1 MLGQLQPAWIVCVAP
16 LPCRHPSQLS
26 AVLEWPQA
34 GADGESAADFQIL
47 RQTAMSANPGD
58 GTGAIEKAIDVLEA
72 VGAAPDGLSQ
82 TELTEQLSLPRTTI
96 YRLLATLVARG
107 MLRRDPARKVYRLGF
122 RCFEM
127 ARQAYTM
134 SDLVAAA
141 ANEMRGLRDLT
152 GETCYLATLD
162 GLEVISLERCDGAH
176 SERSAAALGQRKPL
190 HCTSQGK
197 AILSAMN
204 GAARDNIV
212 RELTLKPLTPL
223 TITDRRRLNAELNIT
238 AARGYA
244 IDDEEIVLGVRCVG
258 APIVDSQGAVRGAIS
273 VAGPAYRLTR
283 ERLELLGPEI
293 AEAARR
299 VGAEIGALK
308 PIAPGSAVQAVPGPW
323 AFQGAYPFW
332 DADANRLRWAD
343 VLAPAVRCLDVAPD
357 GTMQHRVLVRVEAPI
372 RAMQPMG
379 DALLVVHD
387 NGVAIVG
394 ADGSI
399 RPADAWQGAASGVR
413 ALCADKDGT
422 LWVAVPVS
430 AGGCQVGAWREG
442 EAWQLQW
449 NIAEPVQALRWSADG
464 GHLYATTPGSGSILV
479 LDPESRAVRRLATV
493 PKGAGRP
500 HGLAIDDG
508 GGIWTALCD
517 GWSVMRFL
525 PDGTLDRVVGMPVP
539 CPSDV
544 CVGGAQGDRL
554 FITSSR
560 QQVPLDVLGKA
571 ALSGCL
577 FELHL

>member
-1 MLGQLQPAWIVCVAP
+1 
-16 LPCRHPSQLS
+16 
-26 AVLEWPQA
+26 
-34 GADGESAADFQIL
+34 
-47 RQTAMSANPGD
+47 MSANPGD

-82 TELTEQLSLPRTTI
+82 TELTEQLALPRTTI

-134 SDLVAAA
+134 PDLVAAA

-176 SERSAAALGQRKPL
+176 SERSAASLGQRKPL

-204 GAARDNIV
+204 SAARDSIV
-212 RELTLKPLTPL
+212 RELTLKALTPL

-283 ERLELLGPEI
+283 ERLELLGPEL

-308 PIAPGSAVQAVPGPW
+308 PVAPGGAVQVVQGPW
-323 AFQGAYPFW
+323 AFQGAFPFW
-332 DADANRLRWAD
+332 DAGASRLLWAD

-357 GTMQHRVLVRVEAPI
+357 GAMQSRVLARLESPI
-372 RAMQPMG
+372 RAMLPTADG
-379 DALLVVHD
+379 VLAIHD

-394 ADGSI
+394 TDGGVRPAEDWPASAPSVMALCIDADGT
-399 RPADAWQGAASGVR
+399 PWM
-413 ALCADKDGT
+413 
-422 LWVAVPVS
+422 AVPTQ
-430 AGGCQVGAWREG
+430 AGGCQVGAWRSG
-442 EAWQLQW
+442 EAWQPQW
-449 NIAEPVQALRWSADG
+449 TIAERVQALRWSADG
-464 GHLYATTPGSGSILV
+464 AHLYATTPESGSILI
-479 LDPESRAVRRLATV
+479 LDPDSRTVRRLATV

-544 CVGGAQGDRL
+544 CVGGLQRDRL

>member
-1 MLGQLQPAWIVCVAP
+1 
-16 LPCRHPSQLS
+16 
-26 AVLEWPQA
+26 
-34 GADGESAADFQIL
+34 
-47 RQTAMSANPGD
+47 MSTNPGD

-82 TELTEQLSLPRTTI
+82 ADLSTQLALPRTTI

-134 SDLVAAA
+134 PDLVAAA

-176 SERSAAALGQRKPL
+176 SERSAASLGQRKPL

-197 AILSAMN
+197 AILSAMA
-204 GAARDNIV
+204 GPARDAIV
-212 RELTLKPLTPL
+212 RELTLKSMTPL

-258 APIVDSQGAVRGAIS
+258 APIVDIHGTVRGAIS

-293 AEAARR
+293 AQAARR
-299 VGAEIGALK
+299 IGAEMGAIK
-308 PIAPGSAVQAVPGPW
+308 PAATGMAAQPVPGPW
-323 AFQGAYPFW
+323 AFHGAYPHW
-332 DADANRLRWAD
+332 NATARRMIWAD
-343 VLAPAVRCLDVAPD
+343 TLAPAVRCLDLDQGNPHD
-357 GTMQHRVLVRVEAPI
+357 HVLARIEAPI
-372 RAMQPMG
+372 RALLPRG
-379 DALLVVHD
+379 DAVLVLHD
-387 NGVAIVG
+387 QGASWVSPEGVVSSAENWPAAARDAIALCEG
-394 ADGSI
+394 PDGDVWVAT
-399 RPADAWQGAASGVR
+399 PAASGGCHLGQLKPGG
-413 ALCADKDGT
+413 ALQPQWT
-422 LWVAVPVS
+422 L
-430 AGGCQVGAWREG
+430 
-442 EAWQLQW
+442 
-449 NIAEPVQALRWSADG
+449 AERVQALRWSAADQR
-464 GHLYATTPGSGSILV
+464 LYATTPDSGSILV
-479 LDPESRAVRRLATV
+479 LEPGTTAVRRLATV
-493 PKGAGRP
+493 PKGAGKP
-500 HGLAIDDG
+500 HGLALDSG

-544 CVGGAQGDRL
+544 CVGGEHADRL
-554 FITSSR
+554 YITSSR
-560 QQVPLDVLGKA
+560 QHVALDVLGKA
-571 ALSGCL
+571 AFSGNL
-577 FELHL
+577 FELPLQVGGGE

>member
-1 MLGQLQPAWIVCVAP
+1 
-16 LPCRHPSQLS
+16 
-26 AVLEWPQA
+26 
-34 GADGESAADFQIL
+34 
-47 RQTAMSANPGD
+47 MSANPGD

-82 TELTEQLSLPRTTI
+82 TDLSTQLALPRTTI

-127 ARQAYTM
+127 SRQAYTM
-134 SDLVAAA
+134 PDLVAAA

-176 SERSAAALGQRKPL
+176 SERSAAALGERKPL

-197 AILSAMN
+197 AILSAMA
-204 GAARDNIV
+204 GPARDAIV
-212 RELTLKPLTPL
+212 RDLTLKPLTPL

-258 APIVDSQGAVRGAIS
+258 APIVDPQGAVRGAIS

-293 AEAARR
+293 AQAARR
-299 VGAEIGALK
+299 IGAEMGALK
-308 PIAPGSAVQAVPGPW
+308 PAIHDTAVQPVAGPW
-323 AFQGAYPFW
+323 AFQGGYPFW
-332 DADANRLRWAD
+332 DAATRRLLWAD

-357 GTMQHRVLVRVEAPI
+357 GTSQDRVLARIEAPI
-372 RAMQPMG
+372 RALLPDGSNVLVLHDGGVVSVAPDGTVSPVEGWPATVREAM
-379 DALLVVHD
+379 ALCEGES
-387 NGVAIVG
+387 GVLWAAVAASSGSCIVG
-394 ADGSI
+394 SYRRGG
-399 RPADAWQGAASGVR
+399 AWQ
-413 ALCADKDGT
+413 
-422 LWVAVPVS
+422 P
-430 AGGCQVGAWREG
+430 
-442 EAWQLQW
+442 QW
-449 NIAEPVQALRWSADG
+449 TIAEPVQALQWSAVEG
-464 GHLYATTPGSGSILV
+464 RLYATTPESGSILV
-479 LDPESRAVRRLATV
+479 LEPESQSIRRLATV
-493 PKGAGRP
+493 PKGAGKP
-500 HGLAIDDG
+500 HGLALDAG
-508 GGIWTALCD
+508 GGIWTALCE

-544 CVGGAQGDRL
+544 CVGGENGDRL

-571 ALSGCL
+571 VSSGCL
-577 FELHL
+577 FELAF

>member
-1 MLGQLQPAWIVCVAP
+1 MLGLSQLERLKCASS
-16 LPCRHPSQLS
+16 LPCRHPRQLL
-26 AVLEWPQA
+26 AVLEWPQT
-34 GADGESAADFQIL
+34 DVEGESAGDFQIL

-58 GTGAIEKAIDVLEA
+58 GTGAIEKAIDVLDA

-82 TELTEQLSLPRTTI
+82 TELTEKLSLPRTTI

-122 RCFEM
+122 RWFEM
-127 ARQAYTM
+127 ARQSYTM
-134 SDLVAAA
+134 PDLVAAA

-204 GAARDNIV
+204 SEMRDGIV
-212 RELTLKPLTPL
+212 RDLTLKPLTPL

-283 ERLELLGPEI
+283 QRLELLGPEI

-308 PIAPGSAVQAVPGPW
+308 PNARLGEVQAVPGPW
-323 AFQGAYPFW
+323 AFQGAFPFW
-332 DADANRLRWAD
+332 CEADSRLVWAD
-343 VLAPAVRCLDVAPD
+343 VLAPAIRCLDMTPD
-357 GTMQHRVLVRVEAPI
+357 GTMLPLVLTRLEAPI

-379 DALLVVHD
+379 GDLLVLHD
-387 NGVAIVG
+387 NGVVVVDAEGNV
-394 ADGSI
+394 
-399 RPADAWQGAASGVR
+399 RPAEGWQGAVPGVL
-413 ALCADKDGT
+413 ALCVDREGA
-422 LWVAVPVS
+422 LWAAKPAA
-430 AGGCQVGAWREG
+430 AGGCQIGAWRQG
-442 EAWQLQW
+442 ETWQPLW
-449 NIAEPVQALRWSADG
+449 ALAEPVQALRWSDDG
-464 GHLYATTPGSGSILV
+464 GHLYATTPESGSILV
-479 LDPESRAVRRLATV
+479 LDPENRAVRRLATV

-525 PDGTLDRVVGMPVP
+525 PDGTLDRVVGTPVP

-544 CVGGAQGDRL
+544 CVGGPARDRL

-560 QQVPLDVLGKA
+560 QEVPLDVLGKA

-577 FELHL
+577 FELPL

>member
-1 MLGQLQPAWIVCVAP
+1 
-16 LPCRHPSQLS
+16 
-26 AVLEWPQA
+26 
-34 GADGESAADFQIL
+34 
-47 RQTAMSANPGD
+47 MSANPGD

-82 TELTEQLSLPRTTI
+82 TELTERLSLPRTTI

-134 SDLVAAA
+134 PDLVAAA

-197 AILSAMN
+197 AILSAMSS
-204 GAARDNIV
+204 AMRDGIV
-212 RELTLKPLTPL
+212 RELALKPLTPL

-283 ERLELLGPEI
+283 QRLELLGPEI

-308 PIAPGSAVQAVPGPW
+308 PVAPSGEVQVVPGPW
-323 AFQGAYPFW
+323 AFRGAFPFW
-332 DADANRLRWAD
+332 NAAANRLVWAD
-343 VLAPAVRCLDVAPD
+343 VLAPAVRCLDMGPD
-357 GTMQHRVLVRVEAPI
+357 GAMQPRVLVRLEAPI
-372 RAMQPMG
+372 QAMQPVG
-379 DALLVVHD
+379 EELLVVHD
-387 NGVAIVG
+387 NGATLVA
-394 ADGSI
+394 ADGGV
-399 RPADAWQGAASGVR
+399 RPAEAWPHAPSMML
-413 ALCADKDGT
+413 ALCAGPDNT
-422 LWVAVPVS
+422 LWAAVPAP
-430 AGGCQVGAWREG
+430 AGGCRIGAWHRADG
-442 EAWQLQW
+442 WQPLW
-449 NIAEPVQALRWSADG
+449 VIAETVQALRWSDDG
-464 GHLYATTPGSGSILV
+464 RHLYATTPESGSILV

-525 PDGTLDRVVGMPVP
+525 PDGTLDRVVGTPVP

-544 CVGGAQGDRL
+544 CVGGPAHDRL

-560 QQVPLDVLGKA
+560 QEVPLDVLGKA

>member
-1 MLGQLQPAWIVCVAP
+1 
-16 LPCRHPSQLS
+16 
-26 AVLEWPQA
+26 
-34 GADGESAADFQIL
+34 
-47 RQTAMSANPGD
+47 MSANPGD

-72 VGAAPDGLSQ
+72 VGASPDGLSQ
-82 TELTEQLSLPRTTI
+82 TQLTDQLSLPRTTI

-134 SDLVAAA
+134 PDLVAAA

-176 SERSAAALGQRKPL
+176 SERSAATLGQRKPL

-204 GAARDNIV
+204 GAARDAIV
-212 RELTLKPLTPL
+212 RDLTLKPLTPL

-299 VGAEIGALK
+299 VGAELGALK
-308 PIAPGSAVQAVPGPW
+308 PIAPSGEVRAVPGPW
-323 AFQGAYPFW
+323 AFQGAFPFW
-332 DADANRLRWAD
+332 QAGASRLLWAD
-343 VLAPAVRCLDVAPD
+343 LLAPTVRCLDVGPD
-357 GTMQHRVLVRVEAPI
+357 GAMEHRVLARLEAPI
-372 RAMQPMG
+372 RSMQPIG
-379 DALLVVHD
+379 DDLLVIHD
-387 NGVAIVG
+387 NGVELVG
-394 ADGSI
+394 GDGNV
-399 RPADAWQGAASGVR
+399 RPTDSWKGAAPVLL
-413 ALCADKDGT
+413 ALCAARDGT
-422 LWVAVPVS
+422 LWAAVPAP
-430 AGGCQVGAWREG
+430 AGGCQVGAWRPG
-442 EAWQLQW
+442 EAWQPRW
-449 NIAEPVQALRWSADG
+449 TIAEPVQALHWSAAG
-464 GHLYATTPGSGSILV
+464 SQLYATTPESGSILV
-479 LDPESRAVRRLATV
+479 MDAEGGAVRRLATV

-500 HGLAIDDG
+500 HGLAIDPG
-508 GGIWTALCD
+508 GGVWTALCD

-525 PDGTLDRVVGMPVP
+525 ADGTLDRVVGMPVP

-544 CVGGAQGDRL
+544 CVGGPQGDRL

-577 FELHL
+577 FELRL